1 MLTCKVCKTEF
12 ERRPGPG
19 RHAYYCGD
27 GCRSEAL
34 REGNRARLREWQR
47 GRSQPPRSSRIVP
60 CAGGCGGTVY
70 ISRSSLPAGQA
81 TCRPCRSSGLG
92 TRKGAAPKR
101 EVACCSC
108 GTPVSRYSYWCY
120 PCSVANRVP
129 GKGRDLEKRRALN
142 IRRRERLRAAP
153 GVSQYARYALLAKWK
168 RQGRSCT
175 YCPSLATSLDHVIPV
190 ALGGTNLEGNLTPA
204 CLPCNGS
211 KNDSL
216 LIEWKYDRRA
226 DHERVIPEPVV
237 QVAVPQ
243 AISIKFPAF
252 RRCEFCARL
261 TLRRGRKRFCSERCG
276 SVVRSR
282 RGKPSVHHCTD
293 CNAEIGLRRNKC
305 DECVRATKRASKREY
320 KRRLK
325 ARVQV
330 GSNHGKEYTG
340 PELKIVADCT
350 RSVAEVARELG
361 RTPNSVRKVRR
372 RLGLSLVLLAA

>member
-1 MLTCKVCKTEF
+1 MLTCKVCKAEF

-47 GRSQPPRSSRIVP
+47 GRSQPPRSSRIVS

-92 TRKGAAPKR
+92 TRKSSGLGTRKGAVPKR

-108 GTPVSRYSYWCY
+108 GVRVTPKSYWCY
-120 PCSVANRVP
+120 PCSIASRVP
-129 GKGRDLEKRRALN
+129 GKGRDLEKRRALG

-153 GVSQYARYALLAKWK
+153 GLSQYERRTLLAKWK
-168 RQGRSCT
+168 RQGRLCT
-175 YCPSLATSLDHVIPV
+175 YCPVPATSLDHVIPV

-226 DHERVIPEPVV
+226 DHERVTPALVV
-237 QVAVPQ
+237 VEVPVPQ
-243 AISIKFPAF
+243 AIEIRFPAF
-252 RRCEFCARL
+252 RRCEFCEEIFAASV
-261 TLRRGRKRFCSERCG
+261 RGRRKRFCSERCG
-276 SVVRSR
+276 SVARSR
-282 RGKPSVHHCTD
+282 RDKSPVHHCTD
-293 CNAEIGLRRNKC
+293 CAVEIGLRRHKC
-305 DECVRATKRASKREY
+305 DECIRATRRAA
-320 KRRLK
+320 KRREK
-325 ARVQV
+325 AAAR
-330 GSNHGKEYTG
+330 
-340 PELKIVADCT
+340 AR
-350 RSVAEVARELG
+350 RSL
-361 RTPNSVRKVRR
+361 T
-372 RLGLSLVLLAA
+372 LSA